1 MSAVE
6 SFPPL
11 EPPSARLLILGS
23 MPGIAS
29 LRAAQYY
36 AHPRNRFWP
45 TMEALFD
52 VPLAWPYAQRIAAL
66 NAKGIALWD
75 VLRACERPG
84 SLDSS
89 IVRATEVPNDFA
101 DFLDRHPQLQAI
113 ALNGGTAR
121 DAFKR
126 HGRPM
131 LGSRLDGIEVIA
143 LPSTSPANAGQSAD
157 AKLAEWSRLLRHI

>member
-1 MSAVE
+1 
-6 SFPPL
+6 
-11 EPPSARLLILGS
+11 

-36 AHPRNRFWP
+36 GHPQNRFWP
-45 TMEALFD
+45 TMEALFG
-52 VPLAWPYAQRIAAL
+52 VPFALPYEQRVAAL
-66 NAKGIALWD
+66 TAKGIALWD
-75 VLRACERPG
+75 VLKACERPG

-89 IVRATEVPNDFA
+89 IVRSTEIANDFNS
-101 DFLDRHPQLQAI
+101 FLDRHQQLRAI

-126 HGRPM
+126 HVRPV

-143 LPSTSPANAGQSAD
+143 LPSTSPANASQPMA
-157 AKLAEWSRLLRHI
+157 AKLAQWQRLTACV